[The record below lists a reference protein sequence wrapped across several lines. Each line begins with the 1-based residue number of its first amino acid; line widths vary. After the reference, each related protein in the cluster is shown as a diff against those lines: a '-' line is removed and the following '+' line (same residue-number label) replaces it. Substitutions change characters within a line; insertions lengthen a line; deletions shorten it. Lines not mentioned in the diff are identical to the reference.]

1 MNKEEGL
8 SLENNPRGS
17 STKSHKK
24 QSRRKRF
31 LGVCLGQGIRIFSVD
46 FFRGR
51 REIDDVDHRN
61 QIFVENGEFKE
72 V

>member
-8 SLENNPRGS
+8 SLENNPRVEY
-17 STKSHKK
+17 
-24 QSRRKRF
+24 QMRRKLF
-31 LGVCLGQGIRIFSVD
+31 LAVGLGQGIRIFSMD

-51 REIDDVDHRN
+51 WKIDDVGHRS

-72 V
+72 I